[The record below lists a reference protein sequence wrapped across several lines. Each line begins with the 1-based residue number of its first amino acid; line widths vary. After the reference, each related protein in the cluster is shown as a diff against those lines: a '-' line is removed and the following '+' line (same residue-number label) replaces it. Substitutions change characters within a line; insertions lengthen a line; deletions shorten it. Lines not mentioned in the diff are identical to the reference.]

1 MSDLAEGLQ
10 EHIAFD
16 EQARRGRA
24 IAVGVVLAVGGL
36 VWWASVATIDK
47 VVRAEG
53 RIIPS
58 ARTQVIQHLEGGIVA
73 EMLVREGDTVK
84 QGQRLL
90 AIDPTRADATLAE
103 RKVKRLGLQAR
114 AARLIAEAEGHAG
127 MRFDPAAAREAPA
140 SAAEYDAFISRRAR
154 LEQEIRV
161 LREQQA
167 QKRAELAEQE
177 SRKKS
182 LGVEMELARRQLGVV
197 EQMQHRMAASQME
210 LLDAQSRVQRY
221 ATQIQE
227 AESAMPKLRAAIA
240 ELDERVRDVS
250 TRFRA
255 EAQTELAQVRN
266 EVERVNQEIR
276 GESDR
281 VARTDIRAPVDGIV
295 NRIYV
300 NTVGGVVRPGDPIAE
315 LTPRD
320 EKVVIEGRVRPSDR
334 ADLREGIRANV
345 RLSAFDDGT
354 YGSLE
359 GEVTEVSADTV
370 PDEKGER
377 YFRVKVVV
385 AQTSSRIPLH
395 QLSPGMTAT
404 ADLVTG
410 RRTVLD
416 YLRSPLMRFGARALS
431 EPR

>member
-1 MSDLAEGLQ
+1 VVEGLQ
-10 EHIAFD
+10 EHVAFD
-16 EQARRGRA
+16 EQARRGRLLVVG
-24 IAVGVVLAVGGL
+24 IALTIGAL
-36 VWWASVATIDK
+36 VWWASVATVDK

-58 ARTQVIQHLEGGIVA
+58 ARTQMVQHLEGGIVA
-73 EMLVREGDTVK
+73 ELLVREGDVVK

-103 RKVKRLGLQAR
+103 RKAKRIGLQAR
-114 AARLIAEAEGHAG
+114 AARLIAEAEGQANMRADRAG
-127 MRFDPAAAREAPA
+127 GRDSPAAA
-140 SAAEYDAFISRRAR
+140 AEFDAFVSRRAR
-154 LEQEIRV
+154 MDQEIRV

-182 LGVEMELARRQLGVV
+182 LAAEMDLARRQLGVV
-197 EQMQHRMAASQME
+197 EQMQQRMAASQME
-210 LLDAQSRVQRY
+210 MLDAQSRVQRY

-250 TRFRA
+250 TRFRSD
-255 EAQTELAQVRN
+255 AQTELAQVRN
-266 EVERVNQEIR
+266 EIERVDQEIR

-281 VARTDIRAPVDGIV
+281 VARTEIRAPVDGIV

-320 EKVVIEGRVRPSDR
+320 EKVVIEGRVRPADR

-345 RLSAFDDGT
+345 RLSAFDDGR

-359 GEVTEVSADTV
+359 GVVTEVSADTV

-377 YFRVKVVV
+377 YFRVKVAV
-385 AQTSSRIPLH
+385 AQSNGRIPLH
-395 QLSPGMTAT
+395 QLSAGMTAT

-416 YLRSPLMRFGARALS
+416 YLRSPLARFGARALS

>member
-1 MSDLAEGLQ
+1 MRDFAEGLQ
-10 EHIAFD
+10 EHVAFD
-16 EQARRGRA
+16 EQARRSRLLVAA
-24 IAVGVVLAVGGL
+24 IAGL
-36 VWWASVATIDK
+36 LGALLWWASVATVDQ
-47 VVRAEG
+47 VVRADG

-73 EMLVREGDTVK
+73 EMLVREGDAVR

-90 AIDPTRADATLAE
+90 SIDPTRADATLAE
-103 RKVKRLGLQAR
+103 RKARGIGLQAR
-114 AARLIAEAEGHAG
+114 AARLAAEADGRASARTGGAAG
-127 MRFDPAAAREAPA
+127 RVG
-140 SAAEYDAFISRRAR
+140 SVGAAEYDAFLSRRAK

-167 QKRAELAEQE
+167 QKHAEIAEQE
-177 SRKKS
+177 SRRRS
-182 LGVEMELARRQLGVV
+182 LSSEMELARRQLGVV
-197 EQMQHRMAASQME
+197 EAMHARMAASQME

-227 AESAMPKLRAAIA
+227 AESSLPRLRSAIV
-240 ELDERVRDVS
+240 ELDERVQDVN

-255 EAQTELAQVRN
+255 EAQTELAQVRG
-266 EVERVNQEIR
+266 EIERVDQEIR

-281 VARTDIRAPVDGIV
+281 VARTEIRAPVDGVV

-320 EKVVIEGRVRPSDR
+320 EKVVIEGRVRPADR
-334 ADLREGIRANV
+334 ADLRDGIRANV
-345 RLSAFDDGT
+345 RFSAFDGGKF
-354 YGSLE
+354 GSLQ
-359 GEVTEVSADTV
+359 GELAEVSADTV
-370 PDEKGER
+370 PDERGER

-385 AQTSSRIPLH
+385 EQSNGRIPLH

-410 RRTVLD
+410 RRTILD
-416 YLRSPLMRFGARALS
+416 YLTSPLTQFAARALT

>member
-1 MSDLAEGLQ
+1 LSGLAEGLQ

-16 EQARRGRA
+16 EQARRARLLALG
-24 IAVGVVLAVGGL
+24 IALVVGTL
-36 VWWASVATIDK
+36 VWWASVATVDK

-73 EMLVREGDTVK
+73 EMLVREGESVK

-103 RKVKRLGLQAR
+103 RKAKKLGLQAR
-114 AARLIAEAEGHAG
+114 AARLIAEAEGNAG
-127 MRFDPAAAREAPA
+127 MRSDRAGGRDNPAV
-140 SAAEYDAFISRRAR
+140 AAEYDAFVSRRAR
-154 LEQEIRV
+154 LEQEVRV

-167 QKRAELAEQE
+167 QRRAELAEQE

-182 LGVEMELARRQLGVV
+182 LSAEMELARRQLAVV
-197 EQMQHRMAASQME
+197 EQMQNRMAASQME
-210 LLDAQSRVQRY
+210 MLDAQSRVQRY

-227 AESAMPKLRAAIA
+227 AESAMPKLRAALA
-240 ELDERVRDVS
+240 ELDERVREVS
-250 TRFRA
+250 TRFRSD
-255 EAQTELAQVRN
+255 AQTELAQVRN
-266 EVERVNQEIR
+266 EIERVDQEIR

-281 VARTDIRAPVDGIV
+281 VARTEIRAPVDGVV

-315 LTPRD
+315 LTPSD
-320 EKVVIEGRVRPSDR
+320 EKVVIEGRVRPADR

-345 RLSAFDDGT
+345 RLSAFDDGA
-354 YGSLE
+354 YGTLS

-385 AQTSSRIPLH
+385 AQSNGRIPLN

-416 YLRSPLMRFGARALS
+416 YLRSPLTRFGARALS

>member
-1 MSDLAEGLQ
+1 MRDYAEGLREQ
-10 EHIAFD
+10 VAFD
-16 EQARRGRA
+16 EQARRARLIVVL
-24 IAVGVVLAVGGL
+24 IAVVLGVLL
-36 VWWASVATIDK
+36 WWSSVATVDK

-73 EMLVREGDTVK
+73 EMLVREGDTVR

-90 AIDPTRADATLAE
+90 SIDPTRADATLAE
-103 RKVKRLGLQAR
+103 RKARRVGLQAR
-114 AARLIAEAEGHAG
+114 AARLSAEAEGRASVRAPGPAG
-127 MRFDPAAAREAPA
+127 REGSA
-140 SAAEYDAFISRRAR
+140 SAAELDAFVSRRAR
-154 LEQEIRV
+154 LDQEVRV

-167 QKRAELAEQE
+167 QKRAEIAEQE
-177 SRKKS
+177 SRRKS
-182 LGVEMELARRQLGVV
+182 LSAEMELARRQLGVV
-197 EQMQHRMAASQME
+197 EQMQSRMAASQME

-227 AESAMPKLRAAIA
+227 AESSLPRLRAAIA
-240 ELDERVRDVS
+240 ELDERIQDVT

-255 EAQTELAQVRN
+255 EAQTELAQVRGDI
-266 EVERVNQEIR
+266 ERVDQEIR

-281 VARTDIRAPVDGIV
+281 VARTEIRAPVDGVV

-320 EKVVIEGRVRPSDR
+320 EKVVIEGRVRPADR
-334 ADLREGIRANV
+334 ADLRDGIRANV
-345 RLSAFDDGT
+345 RFSAFDGGEF
-354 YGSLE
+354 GSLQ
-359 GEVTEVSADTV
+359 GELTEVSADTV
-370 PDEKGER
+370 PDERGER
-377 YFRVKVVV
+377 FFRVKVVV
-385 AQTSSRIPLH
+385 ERSNGRIPLH

-416 YLRSPLMRFGARALS
+416 YLTSPFTRFAARALT

>member
-1 MSDLAEGLQ
+1 MSGLAEGLD
-10 EHIAFD
+10 ERIAFED
-16 EQARRGRA
+16 QARRARLVV
-24 IAVGVVLAVGGL
+24 IGVVLVLAAL
-36 VWWASVATIDK
+36 VWWASVATVDK

-73 EMLVREGDTVK
+73 EILVREGETVK

-103 RKVKRLGLQAR
+103 RKAKRVGLQAR
-114 AARLIAEAEGHAG
+114 AARLIAEAEGHG
-127 MRFDPAAAREAPA
+127 SMRVERGTGRDSPVV
-140 SAAEYDAFISRRAR
+140 SAEQDAFLSRRAR
-154 LEQEIRV
+154 LDQEIRV

-182 LGVEMELARRQLGVV
+182 LAAEMELARRQLGVV
-197 EQMQHRMAASQME
+197 EQMQSRMAASQME

-221 ATQIQE
+221 TTQIQE

-266 EVERVNQEIR
+266 EVERVDQEIR

-281 VARTDIRAPVDGIV
+281 VARTEIRAPVDGVV

-320 EKVVIEGRVRPSDR
+320 EKVVIEGRVRPADR

-345 RLSAFDDGT
+345 RLSAFDHGNF
-354 YGSLE
+354 GSLE
-359 GEVTEVSADTV
+359 GMVTEVSADTV
-370 PDEKGER
+370 PDDKGDR

-385 AQTSSRIPLH
+385 AQSNGRIPLH

-416 YLRSPLMRFGARALS
+416 YLRSPINRFGARALS

>member
-1 MSDLAEGLQ
+1 MSAGIEGLQ
-10 EHIAFD
+10 EHVAFD
-16 EQARRGRA
+16 EQARRGRLLV
-24 IAVGVVLAVGGL
+24 VGVVATIGAL
-36 VWWASVATIDK
+36 VWWASVATVDK

-58 ARTQVIQHLEGGIVA
+58 ARTQMVQHLEGGIVA
-73 EMLVREGDTVK
+73 ELLVHEGDVVK

-103 RKVKRLGLQAR
+103 RKAKRIGLQAR
-114 AARLIAEAEGHAG
+114 AARLIAEAEGQSSMRADRAG
-127 MRFDPAAAREAPA
+127 GRDSPAAA
-140 SAAEYDAFISRRAR
+140 AEFDAFVSRRAR
-154 LEQEIRV
+154 MDQEIRV

-182 LGVEMELARRQLGVV
+182 LAAEMELARRQLGVV
-197 EQMQHRMAASQME
+197 EQMQQRMAASQME
-210 LLDAQSRVQRY
+210 MLDAQSRVQRY

-250 TRFRA
+250 TRFRS

-266 EVERVNQEIR
+266 EIERVDQEIR

-281 VARTDIRAPVDGIV
+281 VARTEIRAPVDGIV

-320 EKVVIEGRVRPSDR
+320 EKVVIEGRVRPADR

-345 RLSAFDDGT
+345 RLSAFDDGR

-359 GEVTEVSADTV
+359 GVVTEVSADTV

-377 YFRVKVVV
+377 YFRVKVAV
-385 AQTSSRIPLH
+385 AQSNGRIPLH
-395 QLSPGMTAT
+395 QLSAGMTAT

-416 YLRSPLMRFGARALS
+416 YLRSPLARFGARALS